1 MSAAKQPERPR
12 HPRRRLA
19 WLVAAALGSVVLGT
33 GVTVVGL
40 GLSRSASIRGLHE
53 RVEVG
58 MTSAQVEGL
67 LGRPTGG
74 ILDSADSG
82 WAWWSFGEY
91 TVLVEFD
98 KGAVKDKRLESE
110 LRTLLG
116 RLKALSPF

>member
-1 MSAAKQPERPR
+1 
-12 HPRRRLA
+12 
-19 WLVAAALGSVVLGT
+19 
-33 GVTVVGL
+33 VTVVGL
-40 GLSRSASIRGLHE
+40 GLSRSASIRGLYE

-58 MTSAQVEGL
+58 MTLAQVEGL

-91 TVLVEFD
+91 TVLIEFD

-116 RLKALSPF
+116 WLKALSPF